1 MKVILKKDV
10 QHLGFKDDV
19 VTVKNGYAANYL
31 IPQGLAT
38 LATESAIKVLNENL
52 KQRAFKEEKI
62 KAEARKIADFLKDLT
77 IKVGA
82 KAGEN
87 GKIFGSVTSL
97 QIAEAIK
104 KLGHDID
111 RKSITLVNAENIKTL
126 GSYSAKAKLHRE
138 VIADINFEVV
148 PE

>member
-1 MKVILKKDV
+1 MKIILKQDV
-10 QHLGFKDDV
+10 QHLGYANDV
-19 VTVKNGYAANYL
+19 VNVRDGYAANYL
-31 IPQGLAT
+31 LPKGLAI
-38 LATESAIKVLNENL
+38 LATDSALKVLNETL

-62 KAEARKIADFLKDLT
+62 KTQAQKLAESLKGMV

-87 GKIFGSVTSL
+87 GKIFGSVTTVQL
-97 QIAEAIK
+97 AEAIK

-111 RKSITLVNAENIKTL
+111 RKAISIDEDAIKNIGT
-126 GSYSAKAKLHRE
+126 YTAKAKLHRD
-138 VIADINFEVV
+138 VIADLNFEVI

>member
-31 IPQGLAT
+31 IPQGLAS
-38 LATESAIKVLNENL
+38 LATDSAIKVLNENL

-62 KAEARKIADFLKDLT
+62 KAEARKVADFLKDL
-77 IKVGA
+77 IVKVGA

-104 KLGHDID
+104 KLGYDID
-111 RKSITLVNAENIKTL
+111 RKSITLVNADNIKSL
-126 GSYSAKAKLHRE
+126 GSYTAKAKLHRE

>member
-31 IPQGLAT
+31 IPQGLAS
-38 LATESAIKVLNENL
+38 LATDSAIKVLNENL

-62 KAEARKIADFLKDLT
+62 KAEARKVADFLKDL
-77 IKVGA
+77 IVKVGA

-104 KLGHDID
+104 KLGYDID
-111 RKSITLVNAENIKTL
+111 RKSITLLNADNIKSL
-126 GSYSAKAKLHRE
+126 GSYTAKAKLHRE